1 MTAPEWLDIQQTGGF
16 RPAPP
21 SNQGKWFAER
31 FDDVNAW
38 AKQFYQPTGQRYHVI
53 EVDVPDDVV
62 AKWYRDDKLDTI
74 GPAVYAA
81 EDQLAELNSAMTGL
95 REVAVGP

>member
-1 MTAPEWLDIQQTGGF
+1 MTIPEWLDIQQTGGF

-21 SNQGKWFAER
+21 SNQGKWFAEW
-31 FDDVNAW
+31 FDDVTAW
-38 AKQFYQPTGQRYHVI
+38 AKQFYQPTGQRYHII

-62 AKWYRDDKLDTI
+62 AKWYRDAKLDTI

-81 EDQLAELNSAMTGL
+81 VDQLAELNSAMSGL
-95 REVAVGP
+95 REIAAGP

>member
-1 MTAPEWLDIQQTGGF
+1 MTTPEWVDIQQTGGF

-31 FDDVNAW
+31 FDDVTEW
-38 AKQFYQPTGQRYHVI
+38 ARRFYQTAGPSYHIVEI
-53 EVDVPDDVV
+53 DVPDDVV
-62 AKWYRDDKLDTI
+62 AKWYRDPKLDTV

-81 EDQLAELNSAMTGL
+81 EDQLAELNAAMSGL
-95 REVAVGP
+95 REIVRGP

>member
-1 MTAPEWLDIQQTGGF
+1 MTAPEWVDIQSTGGF

-31 FDDVNAW
+31 FNDVTEW
-38 AKQFYQPTGQRYHVI
+38 ARQFYQPTGQSYDII
-53 EVDVPDDVV
+53 EVDVPDAVV
-62 AKWYRDDKLDTI
+62 AKWYRNPKLDKI

-81 EDQLAELNSAMTGL
+81 VDQLAELNATMTGL
-95 REVAVGP
+95 SDVA